1 MVSGKLLPALVA
13 APPVY
18 GAESMPIR
26 SILRRPTP
34 GHRRTRLACVYAVA
48 LALGL
53 PACGDSPPAT
63 EQGGRPDAPS
73 DERTP
78 RKKADTPRKLI
89 RCLKKQKVNSEEPSA
104 STSGDIALSRGQK
117 IEHETVVIGGNTDVV
132 AYFLTDRSDVK
143 RAKKALGLNDT
154 VASSGSVVIAY
165 LKAENRT
172 SLGPEIEMCL

>member
-1 MVSGKLLPALVA
+1 MLPAPRT

-18 GAESMPIR
+18 GAEPMPIR
-26 SILRRPTP
+26 SIPRRRTP
-34 GHRRTRLACVYAVA
+34 GRGRIRLAGVCAVA
-48 LALGL
+48 LALGV
-53 PACGDSPPAT
+53 PACGESPPAT

-78 RKKADTPRKLI
+78 RRKADTPRKLI
-89 RCLKKQKVNSEEPSA
+89 RCLKKQKVNSEQPSA
-104 STSGDIALSRGQK
+104 STSGDIALSRGLM

-132 AYFLTDRSDVK
+132 AYFLADRSDVK